1 MQSSPSSRVR
11 RRRREELIRLE
22 RSGSNGR
29 VRTVRQDLRDATGQ
43 MRRDQNLKGEIAT
56 MAIDGKGVRPY
67 IFLNP
72 VSSSSRSDP
81 ARW

>member
-43 MRRDQNLKGEIAT
+43 MRRDQNLKGEIAA
-56 MAIDGKGVRPY
+56 MAIDAKGVRPY
-67 IFLNP
+67 IF
-72 VSSSSRSDP
+72 
-81 ARW
+81 